1 MKKPVLTPKKRGRPA
16 GGKANKESKAML
28 ATKFV
33 EAALTADVDTDDF
46 LGKSGKN
53 TAAKTDKTSP
63 SDIPKGT
70 PENKKDMDEIRMPV
84 YSSQQEGE
92 G

>member
-16 GGKANKESKAML
+16 GSKTNKESKASI

-33 EAALTADVDTDDF
+33 DAALTADVDTDDF

-53 TAAKTDKTSP
+53 TAAKTSP

-84 YSSQQEGE
+84 YSSQQEEE